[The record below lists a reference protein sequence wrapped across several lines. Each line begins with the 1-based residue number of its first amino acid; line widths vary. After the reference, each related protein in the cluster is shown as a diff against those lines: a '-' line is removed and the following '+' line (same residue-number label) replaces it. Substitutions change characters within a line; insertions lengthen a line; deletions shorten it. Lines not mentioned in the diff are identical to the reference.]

1 MLRSILALSMLSAC
15 GPSELCGNGTLE
27 MGELC
32 DPMIAA
38 GEPGACPEA
47 CDDGLAATI
56 DILTGTAESCTRVC
70 AFVSIPSC
78 GTADGFCPPCCD
90 SIRDVDCSP
99 TCGDG
104 VVDTGEVC
112 DGNCPTSCDDEDA
125 CTADTLT
132 GSAAMCSAQC
142 HNDAITACTSG
153 DGCCPS
159 TCTPATDADCPSLCG
174 NGVLDTGET
183 CDGNCPASCDDED
196 ACTTDSMG
204 GSASMC
210 NVVCTNTAITTCA
223 SGDGC
228 CPSGCDASTD
238 GDCLS
243 PNGAACGAPSQC
255 TGGMCLTGSDWPGG
269 YCTQPC
275 GDPVACPAGGHCVLL
290 SIGPFCLAD
299 CEPGTPLVCRTGYV
313 CLNLDADAAF
323 ECAYL
328 SPT

>member
-112 DGNCPTSCDDEDA
+112 DGNCPT
-125 CTADTLT
+125 
-132 GSAAMCSAQC
+132 
-142 HNDAITACTSG
+142 
-153 DGCCPS
+153 
-159 TCTPATDADCPSLCG
+159 
-174 NGVLDTGET
+174 
-183 CDGNCPASCDDED
+183 SCDDED